1 MQTTFKTNLKT
12 KKKDWSEVEFIKL
25 NYHRLEGQIAQELR
39 DNTQQDIS
47 KEVAVLGKLYG
58 IHLQFNRAK
67 TGAEKDWMYML
78 RINNPGGGPIY
89 SKQWVIIDKLAQK
102 YGKDPHGNPSIRL
115 STRQAIQFHWLNKK
129 GMLDI
134 IKTMAEAGMN
144 SLNGSGDNLRNTTA
158 CPLSIGSDIFNAN
171 KLARQISDY
180 FQLPTEPFISI
191 FAINPKAIKQPKK
204 SFEYSP
210 RLWAKT
216 KIGIA
221 AAHLDPKT
229 NELKM
234 DNCVELRI
242 NEIGIAPII
251 HRNKIKEYQIYLGG
265 GQGERIAKKTMACLG
280 LPLCR
285 VKKSKLMEVL
295 DAIAHVHQEWGDRQD
310 RDIARL
316 KYLVKV
322 KGIKWY
328 KLMVQR
334 KLGFTLDKPYEEHD
348 YGTRDLHHGWI
359 TLPNG
364 LLAFGAFI
372 ENGRISDA
380 SPNGNLLTMVR
391 EIMKKYEPKLMVT
404 ANQDLLFM
412 DIAPKDKKAFASMLA
427 KYGYGKRNKKP
438 YSQLRLLSGACVGLN
453 TCPRSYTDS
462 EQFEPLL
469 IDELEKLGWGDLTES
484 IGVTG
489 CERQCFRPA
498 TKSIGLVGSGRNFYQ
513 LKLMGTDDA
522 RYQGK
527 PIIDKKE
534 NKIYLRMIPRDKV
547 ASVIDAL
554 LKHYKKNRLNENE
567 GLGYFA
573 RRIGLDGLI
582 EFFKE
587 NKITKDLMRQAFP
600 ATFFMEM

>member
-1 MQTTFKTNLKT
+1 
-12 KKKDWSEVEFIKL
+12 
-25 NYHRLEGQIAQELR
+25 
-39 DNTQQDIS
+39 
-47 KEVAVLGKLYG
+47 
-58 IHLQFNRAK
+58 
-67 TGAEKDWMYML
+67 
-78 RINNPGGGPIY
+78 
-89 SKQWVIIDKLAQK
+89 
-102 YGKDPHGNPSIRL
+102 
-115 STRQAIQFHWLNKK
+115 
-129 GMLDI
+129 
-134 IKTMAEAGMN
+134 
-144 SLNGSGDNLRNTTA
+144 
-158 CPLSIGSDIFNAN
+158 
-171 KLARQISDY
+171 
-180 FQLPTEPFISI
+180 
-191 FAINPKAIKQPKK
+191 
-204 SFEYSP
+204 
-210 RLWAKT
+210 
-216 KIGIA
+216 
-221 AAHLDPKT
+221 
-229 NELKM
+229 
-234 DNCVELRI
+234 
-242 NEIGIAPII
+242 
-251 HRNKIKEYQIYLGG
+251 
-265 GQGERIAKKTMACLG
+265 
-280 LPLCR
+280 
-285 VKKSKLMEVL
+285 
-295 DAIAHVHQEWGDRQD
+295 
-310 RDIARL
+310 
-316 KYLVKV
+316 
-322 KGIKWY
+322 
-328 KLMVQR
+328 
-334 KLGFTLDKPYEEHD
+334 
-348 YGTRDLHHGWI
+348 
-359 TLPNG
+359 
-364 LLAFGAFI
+364 
-372 ENGRISDA
+372 
-380 SPNGNLLTMVR
+380 MVR